1 MRKYHPSI
9 HPSLSSNDCVA
20 EVRHIVYN
28 SNGSGSYRKKKCFIL
43 KPSHCHSVKVVTML
57 SSKSNEEIRLMLDDY
72 GIKHG
77 PVVDSTRALYEKKL
91 REAMTKQRRTK
102 PQSNRTY
109 YREEEEEEV
118 TYVHH
123 RRPQQYGDVSDRTW
137 SDYRGMD
144 YIDEPALYR
153 TQASYRNTSQTRNM
167 SPEPQIQKTPERSS
181 TRLVPVW
188 LQILVFLIVSGLLYF
203 VFINME
209 PAEPVKRLT

>member
-1 MRKYHPSI
+1 M
-9 HPSLSSNDCVA
+9 
-20 EVRHIVYN
+20 
-28 SNGSGSYRKKKCFIL
+28 
-43 KPSHCHSVKVVTML
+43 TML
-57 SSKSNEEIRLMLDDY
+57 SSKSNDEIRGMLDDY

-91 REAMTKQRRTK
+91 REAMVKHRRTQ
-102 PQSNRTY
+102 PQSDRTF

-123 RRPQQYGDVSDRTW
+123 RRPQHYGDVSDRTW

-144 YIDEPALYR
+144 YIDEPAVYR
-153 TQASYRNTSQTRNM
+153 TQTYGNTSQTRNV
-167 SPEPQIQKTPERSS
+167 SPEPQIQKTPEKSS
-181 TRLVPVW
+181 THLVPVW
-188 LQILVFLIVSGLLYF
+188 LQILVFLIISGLLYL